1 MKIRQRVKNKRRN
14 VFTEE
19 IKKIAL
25 NSNGDEKMST
35 VNAIETYACGTSKKK
50 KKRLNV
56 TI

>member
-1 MKIRQRVKNKRRN
+1 MKIQQRLKSKRRN

-19 IKKIAL
+19 IKKIPL
-25 NSNGDEKMST
+25 NSNGDEKMQS